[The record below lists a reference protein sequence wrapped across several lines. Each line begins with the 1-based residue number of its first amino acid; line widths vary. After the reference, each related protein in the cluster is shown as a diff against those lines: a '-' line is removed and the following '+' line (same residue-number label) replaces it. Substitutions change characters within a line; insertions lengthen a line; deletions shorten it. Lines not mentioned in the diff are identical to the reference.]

1 MNIGNSKA
9 LISLLDLGKL
19 IIRQCNKSESLEVEI
34 KNTFNKSDRS
44 KSREIHKRY
53 CCTSKAKEIIG
64 YEPLVSLEEGL
75 EKIIKVGVLRPKW
88 ATSERKYI
96 IDDYM

>member
-1 MNIGNSKA
+1 M
-9 LISLLDLGKL
+9 SLKKRHDLPPFKELDK
-19 IIRQCNKSESLEVEI
+19 
-34 KNTFNKSDRS
+34 TFD
-44 KSREIHKRY
+44 
-53 CCTSKAKEIIG
+53 
-64 YEPLVSLEEGL
+64 V